1 FAFVCI
7 AAGQA
12 RAQDKAVLASVPPLA
27 PLISHSSSELAPVV
41 EDFSADLSALN
52 RRYDAEGSPAQR
64 VRMREFY
71 GAWRTRLRELDF
83 DKLSQEGRVDYVLLD
98 NYLIHQLALLDR
110 QNKLRAETAPILPFS
125 DRLLALEDA
134 RRNLET
140 INQAAI
146 ARTLADVAK
155 QVDSLRAG
163 FEPPVARPAL
173 LGDSAARPARREPPI
188 LSPRLSRTVANRAAE
203 NIDELRRGMTNWYR
217 FYDGYDPIFTWW
229 VRDPYRKL
237 DSALIRYARTLR
249 ERVVGVP
256 ASAFT
261 APGGPQNAG

>member
-1 FAFVCI
+1 
-7 AAGQA
+7 
-12 RAQDKAVLASVPPLA
+12 
-27 PLISHSSSELAPVV
+27 
-41 EDFSADLSALN
+41 
-52 RRYDAEGSPAQR
+52 
-64 VRMREFY
+64 
-71 GAWRTRLRELDF
+71 
-83 DKLSQEGRVDYVLLD
+83 VLLD

-173 LGDSAARPARREPPI
+173 LGDRVHRARRPTK
-188 LSPRLSRTVANRAAE
+188 RRT
-203 NIDELRRGMTNWYR
+203 DRRR
-217 FYDGYDPIFTWW
+217 PD
-229 VRDPYRKL
+229 RR
-237 DSALIRYARTLR
+237 
-249 ERVVGVP
+249 
-256 ASAFT
+256 
-261 APGGPQNAG
+261 GGPQGRSPLRDDSVRARGIDRHRRA

>member
-1 FAFVCI
+1 MRVRRLFVVMFCCS
-7 AAGQA
+7 ALSPVG
-12 RAQDKAVLASVPPLA
+12 AQDKSVLASVPPLA
-27 PLISHSSSELAPVV
+27 SLISHTSSELAPAV

-64 VRMREFY
+64 QRMREFY
-71 GAWRTRLRELDF
+71 DAWRTRLRELDF

-98 NYLIHQLALLDR
+98 NYLIHQLSLLDR
-110 QNKLRAETAPILPFS
+110 HNRLRAETAPILPFS

-140 INQAAI
+140 INQAAL

-173 LGDSAARPARREPPI
+173 LGDGAARSARRE
-188 LSPRLSRTVANRAAE
+188 
-203 NIDELRRGMTNWYR
+203 
-217 FYDGYDPIFTWW
+217 
-229 VRDPYRKL
+229 
-237 DSALIRYARTLR
+237 
-249 ERVVGVP
+249 
-256 ASAFT
+256 
-261 APGGPQNAG
+261 